1 LGLIIT
7 ILGAVA
13 TILLFG
19 KSVFLAIITGVATLY
34 QASSLNEM
42 YKEETGRQPPDRVQ
56 GLINMVA
63 TAIIIIMFIVALV

>member
-42 YKEETGRQPPDRVQ
+42 YKEKTGRQPPDRVQ